1 MNRKKSVKHSDVLIL
16 AKEYLSKT
24 GEGEH
29 RYVCLAIADAA
40 YELGSSAMG
49 KELRD
54 KIMGAL
60 TKDDKW
66 VQTVRLWLMNQ
77 GVPCKELTN
86 KAMQQYRHRWLNHL
100 IKQFKAAGK

>member
-1 MNRKKSVKHSDVLIL
+1 MNRKKSVKYIDVLIL
-16 AKEYLSKT
+16 AKRYLSKT
-24 GEGEH
+24 GREDN
-29 RYVCLAIADAA
+29 RYVCIAVVDAA
-40 YELGSSAMG
+40 YELGVSAMG
-49 KELRD
+49 NELRS

-60 TKDDKW
+60 TKDDRW